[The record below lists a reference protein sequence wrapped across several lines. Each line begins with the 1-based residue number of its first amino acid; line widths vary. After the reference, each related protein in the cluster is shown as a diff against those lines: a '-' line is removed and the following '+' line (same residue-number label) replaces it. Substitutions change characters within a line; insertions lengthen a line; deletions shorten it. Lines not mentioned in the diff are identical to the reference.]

1 MKETMLRKDE
11 VDLQRQMKEK
21 AKDGTLKVVEEPVKP
36 AAPKRR
42 GRYAMH
48 HPASHRLENLSAQP

>member
-42 GRYAMH
+42 GRYAS
-48 HPASHRLENLSAQP
+48 PVTSTF